1 MSKYT
6 TELRFICESIT
17 GNTSSQGYTKTD
29 DIIEK
34 ARGKIFDFEYPIFD
48 NEYKSVLETKIL
60 RHYYFREIGFE
71 TYGLWKF
78 HLQNKMNEIMPYY
91 NKMYNSEMIEFNPL
105 FNIDVTR
112 TKKNTNDSNKNTKQN
127 DNSNSTFNSDITV
140 QNNSEQANTKS
151 ESLTKTYDLTTNN
164 AETGNTT
171 DSGNTTQSGNN
182 TETKLFQDTPQ
193 NDFTGSLDDKYLTN
207 RTKTSTINSS
217 NTSSENTVSNTNNS
231 TNTQTGTVSDSNSIT
246 DNITNSSTNTTKQKD
261 TTGRI
266 GEKQIDVVSKTTDD
280 YLEKITGK
288 SNNNS
293 YSSLIKEYRT
303 TFINIDVMII
313 DELDE
318 LFFQLW

>member
-6 TELRFICESIT
+6 TELRFICESVT
-17 GNTSSQGYTKTD
+17 GHISSQSYAKTEAV
-29 DIIEK
+29 IEK
-34 ARGKIFDFEYPIFD
+34 ARGKIFDFDYPIFD
-48 NEYKSVLETKIL
+48 DDYKPVLETKIL

-91 NKMYNSEMIEFNPL
+91 NKMYNSELFEFNPL
-105 FNIDVTR
+105 FNIDITR

-127 DNSNSTFNSDITV
+127 DNSNTTFNSDITL
-140 QNNSEQANTKS
+140 QGNSEQTNTKS

-164 AETGNTT
+164 EETGNTT
-171 DSGNTTQSGNN
+171 DNGNTTQSGNN

-193 NDFTGSLDDKYLTN
+193 NDFTGSLDEKYLTN

-217 NTSSENTVSNTNNS
+217 TTRSENTVSNINNS
-231 TNTQTGTVSDSNSIT
+231 TNTQTGTVTDSNSIT
-246 DNITNSSTNTTKQKD
+246 GNVTNSSTNSTKQKD
-261 TTGRI
+261 TTGRTDT
-266 GEKQIDVVSKTTDD
+266 KQVNVVSKTTDD

-293 YSSLIKEYRT
+293 YSSLIKEYRS